1 MALTARAEYLS
12 DRGGL
17 FSGVT
22 QALKETTFTTEYR
35 LAEGFLMRG
44 EWRRDFSNQP
54 FFLTDLANV
63 LKKER
68 NTATLGL
75 IWWWG
80 QKQGTW

>member
-1 MALTARAEYLS
+1 MGGRAEYLS

-22 QALKETTFTTEYR
+22 QALKETTITADYKV
-35 LAEGFLMRG
+35 ADGFLLRS

-54 FFLTDLANV
+54 FFLTNTQV
-63 LKKER
+63 RLKTDQ

-75 IWWWG
+75 IWWVG
-80 QKQGTW
+80 QKEGSW